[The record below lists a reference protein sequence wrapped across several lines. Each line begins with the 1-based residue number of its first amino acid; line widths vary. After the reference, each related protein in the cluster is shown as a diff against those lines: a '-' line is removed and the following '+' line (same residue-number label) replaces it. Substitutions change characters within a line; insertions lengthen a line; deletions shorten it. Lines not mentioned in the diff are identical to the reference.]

1 MLLSGV
7 SRGTIIV
14 GLFSFKLTSATLVIV
29 FAPYPL
35 AIDDKVVY
43 LIGLNNE
50 KVTDKIKGLTIGGA
64 YIDEVTTV
72 PRSAFDNGFNKM
84 QSTKFKSFLYY

>member
-1 MLLSGV
+1 MNTLINTVKIDG
-7 SRGTIIV
+7 
-14 GLFSFKLTSATLVIV
+14 KLT
-29 FAPYPL
+29 
-35 AIDDKVVY
+35 IDDKVVY